1 MNRHLPDEIA
11 CEVPQIVACHEM
23 LLRVRL
29 GKLFRTALLYGGEEL
44 KEHACR
50 PFEDK
55 GTTAHT
61 IYLSQA

>member
-1 MNRHLPDEIA
+1 
-11 CEVPQIVACHEM
+11 M